1 MKTRLMMFV
10 AVIALFVFNGCS
22 DSKES
27 YVKDFKKF
35 IEKVEAAGSD
45 YTEED
50 WKKADEKFET
60 FTGDRYEKFS
70 SELTIDEQIEITK
83 LKATYATRRGLSNLK
98 NGVDKLLD
106 SDILKMEKNKNRYQ
120 IIWTERVQNSFED
133 SNTKKKYTAIIETGF
148 IPVKT
153 KKMMTENPFGF
164 VITDLVI
171 SEMK

>member
-70 SELTIDEQIEITK
+70 SELT
-83 LKATYATRRGLSNLK
+83 S
-98 NGVDKLLD
+98 
-106 SDILKMEKNKNRYQ
+106 S
-120 IIWTERVQNSFED
+120 S
-133 SNTKKKYTAIIETGF
+133 TAIYL
-148 IPVKT
+148 KWKRT
-153 KKMMTENPFGF
+153 KNS
-164 VITDLVI
+164 VCRV
-171 SEMK
+171 

>member
-106 SDILKMEKNKNRYQ
+106 SDILKMEKNKKR
-120 IIWTERVQNSFED
+120 
-133 SNTKKKYTAIIETGF
+133 IIENL
-148 IPVKT
+148 IRLS
-153 KKMMTENPFGF
+153 TEKNCKCVHNIRRTQG
-164 VITDLVI
+164 
-171 SEMK
+171 SKNAM

>member
-35 IEKVEAAGSD
+35 IENVEAAGSD

-106 SDILKMEKNKNRYQ
+106 SDILKMEKNK
-120 IIWTERVQNSFED
+120 
-133 SNTKKKYTAIIETGF
+133 K
-148 IPVKT
+148 
-153 KKMMTENPFGF
+153 
-164 VITDLVI
+164 
-171 SEMK
+171 